1 MESPKRRFP
10 RRINIMAKLKFKKFR
25 QHTKNSLNMF
35 KIAIK
40 LRPTFVAV
48 YFLGAI
54 VEIGATIL
62 TIYASAQIAS
72 ILANFITTGA
82 AENIWYWVAVDIAAG
97 AGIGLG
103 FVLMNY
109 AGNILYF
116 EFAKWSTNRFQT
128 TLCNID
134 LPLFYDESARN
145 KINKVQQGY
154 TWQMAELSM
163 ITMTLAY
170 SFLRFIALTLV
181 VSQIVWWIVPL
192 IAIFLLPS
200 VVAEAKKAQAQWF
213 VWDSKGDER
222 HVFWGLDWILRQP
235 KGQMELR
242 TSQAKDAV
250 IEKIDK
256 MLEIFYAEQENKIKQ
271 AQPQLFATK
280 ILETLGAAIG
290 SIYLLRQVLSKA
302 ISLDRYF
309 FLSGALLRIGGALN
323 GLFGTLA
330 RLQEKLVFAESFF
343 ELIEYEPL
351 NKDIPGAK
359 DLKDSKDLHIVFEDV
374 TFSYPGN
381 DEKVFENLNL
391 EIKPGEHVALVG
403 ENGAGKST
411 LIKLLMRF
419 YKPDSG
425 RILINGTDLN
435 DIKIESWYSQL
446 ASLFQDFNSYP
457 LPIDENIYIGRS
469 NKRPDKSLLN
479 KAAEFAGVDKLVKK
493 YKHGW
498 DTVLDA
504 SFEKG
509 VEPSGGQWQRIALA
523 RAFYRNAN
531 VMILDE
537 PTSAI
542 DANAEY
548 HIFNSIFEHYK
559 EKSAIIVSHRF
570 STVRRA
576 NRIVVLDKGK
586 IVEQGSHQK
595 LLKNKAMYYDLFTK
609 QAEGYK

>member
-1 MESPKRRFP
+1 
-10 RRINIMAKLKFKKFR
+10 MAKLKFKKFR

>member
-1 MESPKRRFP
+1 
-10 RRINIMAKLKFKKFR
+10 MAKLNFKKIR

-35 KIAIK
+35 KIAIE
-40 LRPTFVAV
+40 LRQTFVAV

-97 AGIGLG
+97 AGIGLA

>member
-1 MESPKRRFP
+1 
-10 RRINIMAKLKFKKFR
+10 MAKLNFKKIR

-35 KIAIK
+35 KIAIE

>member
-1 MESPKRRFP
+1 
-10 RRINIMAKLKFKKFR
+10 MAKLNFKKIR

-35 KIAIK
+35 KIAIE

-391 EIKPGEHVALVG
+391 EIKPSEHVALVG